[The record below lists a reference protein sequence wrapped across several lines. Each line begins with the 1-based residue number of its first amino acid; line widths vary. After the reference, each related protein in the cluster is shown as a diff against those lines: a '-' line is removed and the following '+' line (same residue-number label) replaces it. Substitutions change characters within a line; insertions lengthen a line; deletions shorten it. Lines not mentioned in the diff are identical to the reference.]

1 MSENFYKYLAKTN
14 SNPLGVE
21 IKSAKGSYLYNN
33 QNKKYLDF
41 IAGVSVCNLG
51 HCNPKVINAIEKQL
65 KKHLHVM
72 VYGEFIQETPSLL
85 AKELINILPK
95 NQEVLYLTNSGT
107 ESVEGAI
114 KLAKKATKRY
124 EIISAKG
131 SYHGSTQGSLSILGI
146 ESQKKGYRPLIP
158 FSKVIEYN
166 NDNDLKKIT
175 EKTAAVILET
185 IQGGAGFILPQDNY
199 LRKVKS
205 RCEKVGA
212 LLILDETQTGFGR
225 TGKFFGFE
233 LFNVTPDIIV
243 LGKAMG
249 GGLPIGGFTSSKELM
264 RKFESNPMLGHITTF
279 GGNPLTAAAGLAT
292 LREILNSDLISEIS
306 EKEKIFR
313 KNLTHPKI
321 LKIQGTGL
329 MLAPIL
335 KNKETASKLIYKCI
349 DKGLLLFWLLW
360 EKKAIRISPPLTIS
374 KSEIVKGCKI
384 ICESLDEI

>member
-1 MSENFYKYLAKTN
+1 LSENFYKYLAKTN

-21 IKSAKGSYLYNN
+21 IKSAKGNYLYNN

-51 HCNPKVINAIEKQL
+51 HCHPKVINAIKKQL

-72 VYGEFIQETPSLL
+72 VYGEFIQETPTLL

-114 KLAKKATKRY
+114 KLAKRATKRY

-166 NDNDLKKIT
+166 NENDLKKIT

-212 LLILDETQTGFGR
+212 LLILDEIQTGFGR

-313 KNLTHPKI
+313 KNLIHPKI

>member
-33 QNKKYLDF
+33 KNKKYLDF

-51 HCNPKVINAIEKQL
+51 HCHPKVINAIEKQL

-72 VYGEFIQETPSLL
+72 VYGEFVQETPTLL

-124 EIISAKG
+124 EIISAKR

-158 FSKVIEYN
+158 FSKIIEYN
-166 NDNDLKKIT
+166 NENDLKKIT

-212 LLILDETQTGFGR
+212 LLILDEIQTGFGR

-264 RKFESNPMLGHITTF
+264 MKFESNPMLGHITTF

>member
-14 SNPLGVE
+14 SNPLGIE

-33 QNKKYLDF
+33 KNKKYLDF

-51 HCNPKVINAIEKQL
+51 HCHPKVINAIEKQL
-65 KKHLHVM
+65 EKHLHVM
-72 VYGEFIQETPSLL
+72 VYGEFIQETPTLL

-114 KLAKKATKRY
+114 KLAKRATKRY

-166 NDNDLKKIT
+166 NENDLKKIT

-205 RCEKVGA
+205 RCKKVGA
-212 LLILDETQTGFGR
+212 LLILDEIQTGFGR

-329 MLAPIL
+329 MLAAIL

-360 EKKAIRISPPLTIS
+360 EKKAVRISPPLTIS

>member
-51 HCNPKVINAIEKQL
+51 HCHPKVINAIEKQL

-72 VYGEFIQETPSLL
+72 VYGEFIQETPTLL

-114 KLAKKATKRY
+114 KLAKRATKRY

-131 SYHGSTQGSLSILGI
+131 SYHGSTQGSLSILGV

-166 NDNDLKKIT
+166 NENDLKKIT

>member
-1 MSENFYKYLAKTN
+1 MTENFYKYLAKTN
-14 SNPLGVE
+14 SNPLGIE

-33 QNKKYLDF
+33 KNKKYLDF

-51 HCNPKVINAIEKQL
+51 HCHPKVINAIEKQL

-72 VYGEFIQETPSLL
+72 VYGEFVQETPTLL

-124 EIISAKG
+124 EIISAKR
-131 SYHGSTQGSLSILGI
+131 SYHGSTQGSLSVLGI

-158 FSKVIEYN
+158 FSKIIEYN
-166 NDNDLKKIT
+166 NEKDLKKIT

-212 LLILDETQTGFGR
+212 LLVLDEIQTGFGR

-329 MLAPIL
+329 MLALIL

-360 EKKAIRISPPLTIS
+360 EKKAVRISPPLTIS
-374 KSEIVKGCKI
+374 KNEIVKGCKI